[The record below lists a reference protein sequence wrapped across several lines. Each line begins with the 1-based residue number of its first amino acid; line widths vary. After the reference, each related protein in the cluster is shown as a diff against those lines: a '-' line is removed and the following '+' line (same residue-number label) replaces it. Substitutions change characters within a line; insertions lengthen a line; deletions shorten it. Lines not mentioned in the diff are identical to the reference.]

1 MGMRSRK
8 TTLCKVASLLQL
20 LSIAICA
27 LFLISCEKHDG
38 PKTVDETPYLT
49 FAATAEQTLTVK
61 LERRY
66 RLSETLQYSVGDGKW
81 MPLIANTAIAFG
93 GKSGTLRLRGKSAEG
108 LAADFN
114 KYAHIAFGNRDVA
127 VACSGDIRTLV
138 DYENYSTAD
147 TQTARFC
154 SMFDGCVQL
163 ITAPEL
169 PATALATQCYSH
181 MFLNCTNLE
190 VAPALPAT
198 IVTDLCYMS
207 MFSNCSNLKT
217 APALPATT
225 LGQQCYSW
233 MFSACESLKVAPELP
248 ATTLVE
254 ECYSN
259 MFVDCTR
266 LEVAPVVLPA
276 TTLAEDCYYC
286 MFCNCENLTNAPK
299 LPAKTL
305 APSCYRYMF
314 SGCKKVNSI
323 TMLATDISA
332 SSCLTEWVSDV
343 NSEGIFTKAA
353 EMTSLQMGVNG
364 IPEGWTVE
372 DYEESAN

>member
-38 PKTVDETPYLT
+38 PKMVDKTPYLT
-49 FAATAEQTLTVK
+49 FTATSEQTLTVK
-61 LERRY
+61 PENRY

-81 MPLIANTAIAFG
+81 TQLTANTAIAFG
-93 GKSGTLRLRGKSAEG
+93 GKNGALRLRGKSAEG

-138 DYENYSTAD
+138 DYENYSMAD
-147 TQTARFC
+147 TQNARFC
-154 SMFDGCVQL
+154 SMFDGCEQL

-169 PATALATQCYSH
+169 PATALAMKCYYR
-181 MFLNCTNLE
+181 MFLNCTHLE

-198 IVTDLCYMS
+198 TVPDLCYMS
-207 MFSNCSNLKT
+207 MFSNCFNLKT

-225 LGQQCYSW
+225 LGCQCYSN

-248 ATTLVE
+248 ATTLAE
-254 ECYSN
+254 KCYDN
-259 MFVDCTR
+259 MFFNCTN
-266 LEVAPVVLPA
+266 LEVAPALLPA
-276 TTLAEDCYYC
+276 ETLVKGCYYC

-305 APSCYRYMF
+305 AHSCYRYMF
-314 SGCKKVNSI
+314 SGCKKLNNI
-323 TMLATDISA
+323 TMLATDISETD
-332 SSCLTEWVSDV
+332 CLVEWVSGV
-343 NSEGIFTKAA
+343 ASIGVFTKAT
-353 EMTSLQMGVNG
+353 EMTSLPKGENG
-364 IPEGWTVE
+364 IPEGWTVV